1 MKPFRRV
8 SIQSAPLLACSCLLG
23 LLMILAG
30 CGATSPS
37 PSSPSSPALPTAQV
51 GTQVKTSY
59 GAYTNLTPSELKP
72 MLDSK
77 DFFLVDVHT
86 PPEGRLPRTDARI
99 VFDQVAQQITKF
111 PADKGAKIVLTCRSG
126 HMSGI
131 ASETLVKLGYTN
143 IYNLAGGMN
152 AWKSAGYEI
161 VPEGK

>member
-1 MKPFRRV
+1 MKLFRTVTMR
-8 SIQSAPLLACSCLLG
+8 STPLLACSCLLG

-37 PSSPSSPALPTAQV
+37 PASPAAQA

-99 VFDQVAQQITKF
+99 VFDQVAQQIGKF

-126 HMSGI
+126 RMSSI
-131 ASETLVKLGYTN
+131 ASETLVQLGYTN